1 MTRYSTPKLGAYAGS
16 AALGL
21 LAALALGLPELV
33 AVSAPFALACV
44 IGLASSRPPE
54 VAVAVELERERVL
67 QHEELQVRVAL
78 TPARAVSGLELFVR
92 LPEGLVAA
100 QGENPTV
107 LRLGAGEER
116 RLDLEVRAERWGAYL
131 VGDVFL
137 RKFGPFGIVR
147 YEARLHRAAP
157 LKVYPAPE
165 GVRSLLRPLRTQV
178 FAGNQVAREK
188 GEGIEFADL
197 RPFVAGDRI
206 RRVNWRASARRGELW
221 VNELHPERNT
231 DVILFLDSFAQAR
244 LGTSG
249 TLDLA
254 VAGATGLAQRYL
266 QHKDRVG
273 FVSFG
278 GVLNWLVPASGQRQ
292 LYRIIDS
299 VLDTEVVLNFAWK
312 DIDVIPRRTL
322 PPHALV
328 LAVTPL
334 LDERATD
341 ALLDLRARG
350 FDLGVIEISPLPF
363 TRPGRGKAAE
373 LAWRM
378 WMLQREAL
386 RTRYERAGVPV
397 GTWDE
402 RTQLA
407 TAIEEVRSF
416 RRHARLSRV

>member
-1 MTRYSTPKLGAYAGS
+1 VTRYSTPKLGAYAGLV
-16 AALGL
+16 ALGL
-21 LAALALGLPELV
+21 VGALALGLPELV
-33 AVSAPFALACV
+33 ALAAPFAVYAVL
-44 IGLASSRPPE
+44 GLAGGGPPD
-54 VAVAVELERERVL
+54 VAVAVELDRERAL
-67 QHEELQVRVAL
+67 QHEEIEVGLAVSA
-78 TPARAVSGLELFVR
+78 ARPISGLELFVR
-92 LPEGLVAA
+92 LPDGLVVA

-107 LRLGAGEER
+107 LGLAAGDER
-116 RLDLEVRAERWGAYL
+116 RLELTVRAERWGAYR

-137 RKFGPFGIVR
+137 RKFGPLRLVR
-147 YEARLHRAAP
+147 FETRLDRAQP

-165 GVRSLLRPLRTQV
+165 AVHSLLRPLRTQV

-197 RPFVAGDRI
+197 RPFVPGDRI

-244 LGTSG
+244 LGSYG

-278 GVLNWLVPASGQRQ
+278 GVLNWLLPATGQLQ

-299 VLDTEVVLNFAWK
+299 LLDTEIVLNFAWK

-328 LAVTPL
+328 LALTPL

-350 FDLGVIEISPLPF
+350 FDLAVIEISPLPF
-363 TRPGRGKAAE
+363 TRPGRGKTGD
-373 LAWRM
+373 LAWRL
-378 WMLQREAL
+378 WTLQREAL
-386 RTRYERAGVPV
+386 RIRYERAGVPV
-397 GTWDE
+397 GTWHADAP
-402 RTQLA
+402 LA
-407 TAIEEVRSF
+407 AAMEEVRSF